1 MKKLLF
7 AAIVAAPFVVAMS
20 SPAAAQNYPFTSGDY
35 EEVAMIEVSDGAGY
49 DYANFLATTWK
60 KNQEFAKSQGWITGY
75 QVLSN
80 VYNRPGEPDL
90 YLVTTFSSLPDAAED
105 EKRNQAYRDFV
116 KQNDAQMDA
125 ASGDRA
131 KYRKVLGSFLL
142 RQLKFK

>member
-105 EKRNQAYRDFV
+105 EKRNQAYRDFM

>member
-60 KNQEFAKSQGWITGY
+60 KNQEFAKAQGWITGY

-80 VYNRPGEPDL
+80 VHNRPGEPDL

-105 EKRNQAYRDFV
+105 EKRNQAYRDFM